1 MFEQFQNQNFLNL
14 ETFRKNGEGVKTPV
28 WFVLEGEKIYV
39 RTIDNSWKVK
49 RIRRNPQVR
58 LVPSDVRGT
67 PVAGSTWQ
75 TAQAHLISDSRE
87 AARINDLFNKKYGL
101 QKRMFDLM
109 GVARKSTYATI
120 EIRA

>member
-39 RTIDNSWKVK
+39 RTIDASWKVK

-58 LVPSDVRGT
+58 LVPSDARGT
-67 PVAGSTWQ
+67 PAGTWEA
-75 TAQAHLISDSRE
+75 AQAHLIDDPHE

-101 QKRMFDLM
+101 QKRVFDLM
-109 GVARKSTYATI
+109 GIARKSTYATI